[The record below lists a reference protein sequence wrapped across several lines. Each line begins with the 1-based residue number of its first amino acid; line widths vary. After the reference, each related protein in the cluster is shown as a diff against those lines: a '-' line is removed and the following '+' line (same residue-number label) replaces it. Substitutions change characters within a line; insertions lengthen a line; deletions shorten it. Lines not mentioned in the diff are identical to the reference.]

1 MPGVLIIEAMAQV
14 GGMLLMGAVPDPEK
28 KVVYFTSLNNVK
40 WRRPVKPGDQ
50 LRFEL
55 ELLQVRGMM
64 CKMQGSPRSTARW
77 WPRRRWAPW
86 CATND
91 DAHPSDGARAR
102 RGELGADV
110 EIGPFAIV
118 GENCRIGDG
127 CVIAARAT
135 LERNVILGTGVKVG
149 IGTVLG
155 GDPQDLKFK
164 GELTTV
170 EIGDGTTI
178 REYTT
183 INRGTTQS
191 YKTTVG
197 KGCFIMSYVHLAHD
211 CHVGDGVILVN
222 SVQLAGH
229 VTVGDKAIIAGQS
242 AAHQFVKIGQYSF
255 VGGCSRI
262 SQDVP
267 AVHQGGRQSDQALRI
282 EQRRAAAQQLPEEVV
297 RELKRAYRLFF
308 RSELNVSQAKERAA
322 TELKPFPE
330 VQELLR
336 SSRRAGAGWSSERAA
351 PHRRDRRGEASA
363 TTTSASSATCMARR
377 SPAFFDARVE
387 RAEQVSRELGVTAH
401 PSLDALLDVVD
412 AVTIVVPTPAH
423 FAVAREC
430 SGEGS
435 TR

>member
-1 MPGVLIIEAMAQV
+1 M
-14 GGMLLMGAVPDPEK
+14 
-28 KVVYFTSLNNVK
+28 
-40 WRRPVKPGDQ
+40 
-50 LRFEL
+50 
-55 ELLQVRGMM
+55 
-64 CKMQGSPRSTARW
+64 TARIH
-77 WPRRRWAPW
+77 PTALV
-86 CATND
+86 
-91 DAHPSDGARAR
+91 DAGA
-102 RGELGADV
+102 ELGADV

-135 LERNVILGTGVKVG
+135 LERNVVLGAGVKVG
-149 IGTVLG
+149 VGTVLG

-191 YKTTVG
+191 YRTTVG

-229 VTVGDKAIIAGQS
+229 VSVGDKAIIAGAS
-242 AAHQFVKIGQYSF
+242 AAHQFVKIGQYAF

-267 AVHQGGRQSDQALRI
+267 PYIKAVGNPIKLYGLNSVGL
-282 EQRRAAAQQLPEEVV
+282 QRNNFPDEVV

-308 RSELNVSQAKERAA
+308 RSELNVTQARERAA
-322 TELKPFPE
+322 AELKPFPE

-336 SSRRAGAGWSSERAA
+336 FVEESG
-351 PHRRDRRGEASA
+351 RG
-363 TTTSASSATCMARR
+363 
-377 SPAFFDARVE
+377 
-387 RAEQVSRELGVTAH
+387 
-401 PSLDALLDVVD
+401 VV
-412 AVTIVVPTPAH
+412 V
-423 FAVAREC
+423 
-430 SGEGS
+430 
-435 TR
+435 

>member
-1 MPGVLIIEAMAQV
+1 M
-14 GGMLLMGAVPDPEK
+14 
-28 KVVYFTSLNNVK
+28 
-40 WRRPVKPGDQ
+40 
-50 LRFEL
+50 
-55 ELLQVRGMM
+55 
-64 CKMQGSPRSTARW
+64 TARIH
-77 WPRRRWAPW
+77 PTALV
-86 CATND
+86 
-91 DAHPSDGARAR
+91 DASA
-102 RGELGADV
+102 EIGADV

-135 LERNVILGTGVKVG
+135 LERNVILGDGVKVG
-149 IGTVLG
+149 IGSVLG

-211 CHVGDGVILVN
+211 CHIGDGVILVN

-229 VTVGDKAIIAGQS
+229 VSVGDKAIIAGQS

-267 AVHQGGRQSDQALRI
+267 PFIKAVGNPIKLYGLNSVGL
-282 EQRRAAAQQLPEEVV
+282 QRNNFPEDVV

-322 TELKPFPE
+322 AELKPFPE

-336 SSRRAGAGWSSERAA
+336 FVEESG
-351 PHRRDRRGEASA
+351 RG
-363 TTTSASSATCMARR
+363 
-377 SPAFFDARVE
+377 
-387 RAEQVSRELGVTAH
+387 
-401 PSLDALLDVVD
+401 VV
-412 AVTIVVPTPAH
+412 V
-423 FAVAREC
+423 
-430 SGEGS
+430 
-435 TR
+435 

>member
-1 MPGVLIIEAMAQV
+1 MNARIHP
-14 GGMLLMGAVPDPEK
+14 
-28 KVVYFTSLNNVK
+28 
-40 WRRPVKPGDQ
+40 
-50 LRFEL
+50 
-55 ELLQVRGMM
+55 
-64 CKMQGSPRSTARW
+64 TALV
-77 WPRRRWAPW
+77 
-86 CATND
+86 
-91 DAHPSDGARAR
+91 HDGAEV
-102 RGELGADV
+102 GSDV

-135 LERNVILGTGVKVG
+135 LERNVILGAGVKVG

-164 GELTTV
+164 GEMTTV
-170 EIGDGTTI
+170 EIGEGTTI

-211 CHVGDGVILVN
+211 CHIGDGVILVN

-267 AVHQGGRQSDQALRI
+267 PYIKAVGNPIKLYGLNSVGL
-282 EQRRAAAQQLPEEVV
+282 QRNNFPEEVV

-322 TELKPFPE
+322 AELKPFAE

-336 SSRRAGAGWSSERAA
+336 FVEESG
-351 PHRRDRRGEASA
+351 RG
-363 TTTSASSATCMARR
+363 
-377 SPAFFDARVE
+377 
-387 RAEQVSRELGVTAH
+387 
-401 PSLDALLDVVD
+401 VV
-412 AVTIVVPTPAH
+412 V
-423 FAVAREC
+423 
-430 SGEGS
+430 
-435 TR
+435 